1 MKNECKLYLTMVLI
15 TRSISSLQVHIR
27 TFSIKIV
34 DSCYILQLLLH
45 LCMREISPF
54 STLPMNQKED
64 VFLVFMI
71 IRVRVRDLCC
81 VFLFK
86 GTNDITSILE
96 WHISHCYN
104 IFLRWKEIL
113 AYSSYVFDSWRYE
126 QLFTLIRLR
135 LSYICYICQNLTVHN
150 T

>member
-1 MKNECKLYLTMVLI
+1 MRRRCLKPHNMELPHIWRCLKMSNECFHSYIEATTIVTLLHHIHIKLASAPHTITFHKNSRFEIHTYTML
-15 TRSISSLQVHIR
+15 
-27 TFSIKIV
+27 
-34 DSCYILQLLLH
+34 LLLH

-96 WHISHCYN
+96 WHISHCYDM
-104 IFLRWKEIL
+104 FLRWK
-113 AYSSYVFDSWRYE
+113 
-126 QLFTLIRLR
+126 
-135 LSYICYICQNLTVHN
+135 
-150 T
+150 